1 MEKAEE
7 GTVFLLR
14 LLNWSGVE
22 MPKRMGAFVTGT
34 LVSGRW
40 RTVSGGFPEEH
51 CTTRTTM
58 GREFKSKTNTLGKQ
72 TLCLMERNAKFSFP
86 RKDKT
91 RSRFHGEMGLNND
104 DAALLL

>member
-22 MPKRMGAFVTGT
+22 MPKRMGALVTGT

-58 GREFKSKTNTLGKQ
+58 GREFKSKTNVGKANLVFNGTQ
-72 TLCLMERNAKFSFP
+72 CEIFFSKERQDTIEVSWSDGFK
-86 RKDKT
+86 
-91 RSRFHGEMGLNND
+91 
-104 DAALLL
+104 